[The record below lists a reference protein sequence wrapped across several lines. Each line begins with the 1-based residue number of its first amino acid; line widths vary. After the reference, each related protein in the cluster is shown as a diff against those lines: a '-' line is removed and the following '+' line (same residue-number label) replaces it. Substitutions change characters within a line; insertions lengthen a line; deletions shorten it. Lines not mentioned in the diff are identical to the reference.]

1 MMKKLMLWCCAVLG
15 AALVLTGCG
24 AAQSAESVPA
34 PQTEASAATDVVTET
49 PAPAVYRSLQ
59 LYHHDGDVLV
69 LRGGEALPLS
79 DTLLLH
85 DGDVVITDGD
95 SRAYLM
101 LDDDKFLL
109 VEGGAVAS
117 FFTQGTAEK
126 GSASVSL
133 LRGGVSVQMDN
144 PPAADSPL
152 TVVTDDAEVQAVE
165 GAFRAVAA
173 KAKGAVRTL
182 LQVASGSV
190 SARAVGSNQA
200 LTLAEG
206 EAIFL
211 TAEGGSLH
219 TQAPTA
225 AELKTYANAYAAAF
239 TGSADPAP
247 AQSGQPSGTGAAP
260 AAAPANP
267 AKPDT
272 PAAPVTPDTPSGGS
286 GIVPV
291 KSYTVTFRYNGQT
304 FGTQTVRRGDKA
316 VQPALQPAA
325 AGDWDFDFTK
335 PITADTVIDWK

>member
-1 MMKKLMLWCCAVLG
+1 MMKKLMLWCCAVMG

-24 AAQSAESVPA
+24 AAENADSAPA
-34 PQTEASAATDVVTET
+34 PQTEAPAATDVVTET

-69 LRGGEALPLS
+69 LRRGQALPLS

-117 FFTQGTAEK
+117 FFTAGTAEK

-152 TVVTDDAEVQAVE
+152 TVVTADAEVQAVE

-173 KAKGAVRTL
+173 KAQGAVRTL
-182 LQVASGSV
+182 LQVASGTV
-190 SARAVGSNQA
+190 SARAVGSDKA

-206 EAIFL
+206 DAFFL
-211 TAEGGSLH
+211 TAEDGSLH

-225 AELKTYANAYAAAF
+225 AQLKTYADAYAAAF

-247 AQSGQPSGTGAAP
+247 AQSGQPSGGSAA
-260 AAAPANP
+260 P

-286 GIVPV
+286 GTVPV
-291 KSYTVTFRYNGQT
+291 KRYTVTFRYNGQT

-325 AGDWDFDFTK
+325 TGAWDFDFTK

>member
-1 MMKKLMLWCCAVLG
+1 MMKKLMLWCCAVMG

-24 AAQSAESVPA
+24 AAENADSAHA
-34 PQTEASAATDVVTET
+34 PQTEAPAATDVVTET
-49 PAPAVYRSLQ
+49 PAPATYRSLQ

-117 FFTQGTAEK
+117 FFTRGTAEK

-152 TVVTDDAEVQAVE
+152 TVVTADAEVQAVE

-247 AQSGQPSGTGAAP
+247 AQSSQSSGTGAA
-260 AAAPANP
+260 P

-291 KSYTVTFRYNGQT
+291 KRYTVTFRYNGQT

-325 AGDWDFDFTK
+325 TGDWDFDFTK

>member
-1 MMKKLMLWCCAVLG
+1 MMKKVMLWCCAVMG

-24 AAQSAESVPA
+24 AAQSAESAPA
-34 PQTEASAATDVVTET
+34 PQTEAPAATDVVTET
-49 PAPAVYRSLQ
+49 SAPAVYRSLQ

-69 LRGGEALPLS
+69 LRRGQALPLS

-133 LRGGVSVQMDN
+133 LRGGLSVQLDA

-152 TVVTDDAEVQAVE
+152 TVVTADAEVQAVE

-173 KAKGAVRTL
+173 KAQGAVRTL

-190 SARAVGSNQA
+190 SARAVGSDKA

-206 EAIFL
+206 DAFFL

-225 AELKTYANAYAAAF
+225 AQLKTYADAYAAAF

-247 AQSGQPSGTGAAP
+247 AQSGQPSGGSP
-260 AAAPANP
+260 ASGTSP
-267 AKPDT
+267 AKADAP
-272 PAAPVTPDTPSGGS
+272 APVTPDTPSGGS
-286 GIVPV
+286 GTVPV
-291 KSYTVTFRYNGQT
+291 KSYTVTFRYHGQT

-325 AGDWDFDFTK
+325 AGAWDFDFTK

>member
-1 MMKKLMLWCCAVLG
+1 MMKKLMLWCCAVMG

-24 AAQSAESVPA
+24 AAQSAESAPA
-34 PQTEASAATDVVTET
+34 PQTEAPAATDVVTET
-49 PAPAVYRSLQ
+49 PAPATYRSLQ

-109 VEGGAVAS
+109 VEGDAVAS

-133 LRGGVSVQMDN
+133 LRGGLSVQLDA

-152 TVVTDDAEVQAVE
+152 TVVTADVEVQAVE

-173 KAKGAVRTL
+173 KAQGAVRTL

-190 SARAVGSNQA
+190 SARAVGSDKA

-206 EAIFL
+206 DAFFL

-225 AELKTYANAYAAAF
+225 AQLKTYADAYAAAF

-247 AQSGQPSGTGAAP
+247 AQSGQPSGGSPASGTG
-260 AAAPANP
+260 P
-267 AKPDT
+267 AKADAT
-272 PAAPVTPDTPSGGS
+272 APVTPDTPSGGS
-286 GIVPV
+286 GTVPV

-325 AGDWDFDFTK
+325 TGAWDFDFTK

>member
-1 MMKKLMLWCCAVLG
+1 MKKLMLRCCAVLG

-24 AAQSAESVPA
+24 ARSADPVPA
-34 PQTEASAATDVVTET
+34 PQTDAPAATDVVTET

-59 LYHHDGDVLV
+59 LYHYDGDVLV
-69 LRGGEALPLS
+69 LRRGQALPLS

-117 FFTQGTAEK
+117 FFTDGTAQQ

-133 LRGGVSVQMDN
+133 LRGGLSVQLDA

-152 TVVTDDAEVQAVE
+152 TVVTADAEVQAVE
-165 GAFRAVAA
+165 GAFRAVS
-173 KAKGAVRTL
+173 AKGQQGRQTL

-190 SARAVGSNQA
+190 SARAVGSDKA

-206 EAIFL
+206 DAFFL
-211 TAEGGSLH
+211 TAEDGSLH

-225 AELKTYANAYAAAF
+225 AELKTYADAYAAAF

-247 AQSGQPSGTGAAP
+247 AQSGQPSGGSPASGTGSAKADAP
-260 AAAPANP
+260 
-267 AKPDT
+267 
-272 PAAPVTPDTPSGGS
+272 APVTPDFPSG

-291 KSYTVTFRYNGQT
+291 TEYTVTFRYHDQT
-304 FGTQTVRRGDKA
+304 FGTQTVRRGDRA

-325 AGDWDFDFTK
+325 TGAWDFDFTK

>member
-1 MMKKLMLWCCAVLG
+1 MKKMMLWCCAVLG

-24 AAQSAESVPA
+24 AAQSAESAPD
-34 PQTEASAATDVVTET
+34 PQTDAPAATDVVTET

-109 VEGGAVAS
+109 VEGSAVAS

-133 LRGGVSVQMDN
+133 LRGGLSVQMDN
-144 PPAADSPL
+144 PPAADSPF
-152 TVVTDDAEVQAVE
+152 TVVTADAEVQAVE
-165 GAFRAVAA
+165 GAFRAVS
-173 KAKGAVRTL
+173 AKGQQGRRTL
-182 LQVASGSV
+182 LQVVSGSV
-190 SARAVGSNQA
+190 SARAVGSDKA

-206 EAIFL
+206 DAFFL
-211 TAEGGSLH
+211 TADGGSLH

-225 AELKTYANAYAAAF
+225 AELKTYADAYAAAF
-239 TGSADPAP
+239 TGSADPAQ

-272 PAAPVTPDTPSGGS
+272 PAAPVTPDFPSG

-291 KSYTVTFRYNGQT
+291 TEYTVTFRYHGQT

-316 VQPALQPAA
+316 VQPTLQPAA
-325 AGDWDFDFTK
+325 TGAWDFDFTK

>member
-1 MMKKLMLWCCAVLG
+1 MKKMMLRCCAVLG

-24 AAQSAESVPA
+24 AAQSAESAPA
-34 PQTEASAATDVVTET
+34 PQTEAPAATDVVTET

-69 LRGGEALPLS
+69 LRRGQALPLS

-133 LRGGVSVQMDN
+133 LRGGLSVQMDA

-152 TVVTDDAEVQAVE
+152 TVVTADAEVQAVE

-173 KAKGAVRTL
+173 KAQGVVRTL

-206 EAIFL
+206 DAFFL
-211 TAEGGSLH
+211 TADGGSLH

-225 AELKTYANAYAAAF
+225 AELKTYADAYAAAF

-247 AQSGQPSGTGAAP
+247 AQSGQPSGSSPASGTG
-260 AAAPANP
+260 P
-267 AKPDT
+267 AKADT
-272 PAAPVTPDTPSGGS
+272 PADPVTPDFPSG

-291 KSYTVTFRYNGQT
+291 TEYTVTFRYNGQT

-325 AGDWDFDFTK
+325 TGAWDFDFTK

>member
-1 MMKKLMLWCCAVLG
+1 MKIRSFCVM
-15 AALVLTGCG
+15 AAFLCLVLTGCG
-24 AAQSAESVPA
+24 AAQSAESAPA
-34 PQTEASAATDVVTET
+34 PQTEAPAATDVVTET

-69 LRGGEALPLS
+69 LRRGQALPLS

-133 LRGGVSVQMDN
+133 LRGGLSVQMDA

-152 TVVTDDAEVQAVE
+152 TVVTADAEVQAVE

-173 KAKGAVRTL
+173 KAQGVVRTL

-206 EAIFL
+206 DAFFL
-211 TAEGGSLH
+211 TADGGSLH

-225 AELKTYANAYAAAF
+225 AELKTYADAYAAAF

-247 AQSGQPSGTGAAP
+247 AQSGQPSGSSPASGTG
-260 AAAPANP
+260 P
-267 AKPDT
+267 AKADT
-272 PAAPVTPDTPSGGS
+272 PADPVTPDFPSG

-291 KSYTVTFRYNGQT
+291 TEYTVTFRYNGQT

-325 AGDWDFDFTK
+325 TGAWDFDFTK

>member
-24 AAQSAESVPA
+24 AAQNADSTPA
-34 PQTEASAATDVVTET
+34 PQTDAPAATDVVTET
-49 PAPAVYRSLQ
+49 PAPAAYRSLQ

-69 LRGGEALPLS
+69 LRGGQALPLS

-133 LRGGVSVQMDN
+133 LRGGLSVQMDN

-152 TVVTDDAEVQAVE
+152 TVVTADAEVQAVE
-165 GAFRAVAA
+165 GAFRAVNA
-173 KAKGAVRTL
+173 KAQGAVRTL

-190 SARAVGSNQA
+190 SARAVGSDKA

-206 EAIFL
+206 DAFFL
-211 TAEGGSLH
+211 TAEDGSLH

-225 AELKTYANAYAAAF
+225 AELKTYADAYAAAF

-247 AQSGQPSGTGAAP
+247 SGQPSGTGAAP

-272 PAAPVTPDTPSGGS
+272 PAAPVTPDAPSGGS

-325 AGDWDFDFTK
+325 TGAWDFDFTK

>member
-1 MMKKLMLWCCAVLG
+1 MMKKVMLWCCAVMG

-24 AAQSAESVPA
+24 AAQSAESAPA
-34 PQTEASAATDVVTET
+34 PQTEAPAATDVVTET
-49 PAPAVYRSLQ
+49 SAPAVYRSLQ

-69 LRGGEALPLS
+69 LRRGQALPLS

-133 LRGGVSVQMDN
+133 LRGGLSVQLDA

-152 TVVTDDAEVQAVE
+152 TVVTADAEVQAVE

-173 KAKGAVRTL
+173 KAQGAVRTL
-182 LQVASGSV
+182 LQVASGTV
-190 SARAVGSNQA
+190 SARAVGSDKA

-206 EAIFL
+206 DAFFL

-225 AELKTYANAYAAAF
+225 AQLKTYADAYAAAF

-247 AQSGQPSGTGAAP
+247 AQSGQPSGGSP
-260 AAAPANP
+260 ASGTSP
-267 AKPDT
+267 AKADAP
-272 PAAPVTPDTPSGGS
+272 APVTPDTPSGGS
-286 GIVPV
+286 GTVPV
-291 KSYTVTFRYNGQT
+291 KSYTVTFRYHGQT

-325 AGDWDFDFTK
+325 AGAWDFDFTK

>member
-1 MMKKLMLWCCAVLG
+1 MMKKLMLWCCAILG

-24 AAQSAESVPA
+24 AAQNADPAPA
-34 PQTEASAATDVVTET
+34 PQTDAPAATDVVTET

-69 LRGGEALPLS
+69 LRRGQALPLS

-117 FFTQGTAEK
+117 FFTAGTAEK

-152 TVVTDDAEVQAVE
+152 TVVTADAEVQAVE

-173 KAKGAVRTL
+173 KAQGAVRTL

-190 SARAVGSNQA
+190 SARAVGSDKA

-206 EAIFL
+206 DAFFL
-211 TAEGGSLH
+211 TADGGSLH

-225 AELKTYANAYAAAF
+225 AELKTYADAYAAAF

-247 AQSGQPSGTGAAP
+247 SGQPSGGSAAP

-272 PAAPVTPDTPSGGS
+272 PAAPVTPDFPSGGT
-286 GIVPV
+286 VPV

-325 AGDWDFDFTK
+325 KGAWDFDFTK
-335 PITADTVIDWK
+335 PITDDTVIDWK

>member
-1 MMKKLMLWCCAVLG
+1 MKKMMLWCCAVLG

-24 AAQSAESVPA
+24 ATQNADAVPA
-34 PQTEASAATDVVTET
+34 PQTDAPAATDVVTET

-109 VEGGAVAS
+109 VEGGTVAS

-133 LRGGVSVQMDN
+133 LRGGLSVQLDN

-152 TVVTDDAEVQAVE
+152 TVVTADAEVQAVE

-173 KAKGAVRTL
+173 KAQGTARTL

-190 SARAVGSNQA
+190 SARAVGSDKA

-206 EAIFL
+206 DAFFL
-211 TAEGGSLH
+211 TAEDGSLH
-219 TQAPTA
+219 TQTPTA
-225 AELKTYANAYAAAF
+225 AQLKTYADAYAAAF

-247 AQSGQPSGTGAAP
+247 SGQPSGTGAAP
-260 AAAPANP
+260 AAAPGNP

-272 PAAPVTPDTPSGGS
+272 PAAPVTPDFPSGGL
-286 GIVPV
+286 VPV
-291 KSYTVTFRYNGQT
+291 TEYTVTFRYHDQT

-316 VQPALQPAA
+316 VQPTLQPAA
-325 AGDWDFDFTK
+325 TGAWDFDFTK

>member
-1 MMKKLMLWCCAVLG
+1 MKKLMLWCCAVLG
-15 AALVLTGCG
+15 AAFVLTGCG
-24 AAQSAESVPA
+24 AAQNADPAPA
-34 PQTEASAATDVVTET
+34 PQTDAPAATEVVTET

-69 LRGGEALPLS
+69 LRRGQALPLS

-117 FFTQGTAEK
+117 FFTEGTAEK

-133 LRGGVSVQMDN
+133 LRGGLSVQMDN

-152 TVVTDDAEVQAVE
+152 TVVTADAEVQAVE

-173 KAKGAVRTL
+173 KAQGAVRTL

-190 SARAVGSNQA
+190 SARAVGSDKA
-200 LTLAEG
+200 LTLAAG
-206 EAIFL
+206 DAFFL
-211 TAEGGSLH
+211 TADGGSLH

-225 AELKTYANAYAAAF
+225 AELKTYADAYAAAF
-239 TGSADPAP
+239 TGSADPTP
-247 AQSGQPSGTGAAP
+247 SGQPSGSSP
-260 AAAPANP
+260 ASVAAPANP
-267 AKPDT
+267 AKPET
-272 PAAPVTPDTPSGGS
+272 PAPVTPDFPSGGS
-286 GIVPV
+286 GTVPV
-291 KSYTVTFRYNGQT
+291 KSYTVTFQYNGQT

-325 AGDWDFDFTK
+325 KGAWDFDFTK
-335 PITADTVIDWK
+335 PITDDTVIDWK